1 MNYNQITVGIVT
13 LKSDKVIFDCLNSI
27 KKIKNIIIFDNSNDK
42 FLKKKINL
50 IFPKIKIYLS
60 KKNLGYGVA
69 NNRIIK
75 SAKTPFVFILSPDVI
90 LKKNCEENLLKTV
103 KKLKQEFAI
112 IAPTSKRISYG
123 FFNKKFFPKNNL
135 FSVDYVGGFAM
146 LINKVK
152 VKTVGMF
159 DKNIFLYYEEID
171 LCKRLGLANQKIYVD
186 KKSKV
191 EHLGA
196 KSSNI
201 GFEFEKCRNW
211 HYMWSRVYFE
221 KKYSFKF
228 LINVKYAYLLFPQ
241 FLKIIF
247 YSLLLNKEEVI
258 NKTMRL
264 SGTFNALIGR
274 RSWFRP
280 KLITINK

>member
-1 MNYNQITVGIVT
+1 M
-13 LKSDKVIFDCLNSI
+13 
-27 KKIKNIIIFDNSNDK
+27 
-42 FLKKKINL
+42 
-50 IFPKIKIYLS
+50 
-60 KKNLGYGVA
+60 
-69 NNRIIK
+69 
-75 SAKTPFVFILSPDVI
+75 
-90 LKKNCEENLLKTV
+90 KKNCEENLLKTV

-135 FSVDYVGGFAM
+135 FSVDYVVGFAM

-152 VKTVGMF
+152 VKSVGMF

-191 EHLGA
+191 KHLEA
-196 KSSNI
+196 KSTNI

>member
-13 LKSDKVIFDCLNSI
+13 FKSGNVIFDCLKSI
-27 KKIKNIIIFDNSNDK
+27 KKIKNIVIFDNSNDK
-42 FLKKKINL
+42 LLKKKINL
-50 IFPKIKIYLS
+50 KFPNIKVFLS
-60 KKNLGYGVA
+60 KKNLGYGSA
-69 NNRIIK
+69 NNKLIK
-75 SAKTPFVFILSPDVI
+75 YAKTPFVFILSPDVI
-90 LKKNCEENLLKTV
+90 LKKNCEKNLLKTIN
-103 KKLKQEFAI
+103 KLKQKFAI
-112 IAPTSKRISYG
+112 IAPTSKRITYG

-135 FSVDYVGGFAM
+135 FTVDYVGGFAM
-146 LINKVK
+146 LIDKAKVK
-152 VKTVGMF
+152 NVGMF
-159 DKNIFLYYEEID
+159 DENIFLYYDEMD
-171 LCKRLGLANQKIYVD
+171 LCKRLRLANQKIYVD
-186 KKSKV
+186 KKLKV
-191 EHLGA
+191 NHLEA

-228 LINVKYAYLLFPQ
+228 LTNFKFAYSLFPH

-247 YSLLLNKEEVI
+247 YSLILNKKEVI

-274 RSWFRP
+274 NSWYRP
-280 KLITINK
+280 KLISINK